1 MLRDHVKDTSVRSD
15 GYRSEADM
23 HHSRRTFLGGSL
35 AAIGASTAHLSPAR
49 ALARRR
55 SRKDEP
61 FFSDDFQRRD
71 RAGWGGPW
79 FNQRYGRRWVIS
91 DQRGIFRIGETENR
105 NSYRP
110 NPVLVL
116 DHDVADVDLR
126 TTLSTSNATARMG
139 LVARAATYADYYVA
153 YLSPDN
159 LLRISRCGSHDL
171 VKLGKAKVRYQKD
184 RRYRIRFQVRGTGPV
199 RLRAKAWPV
208 GTPEPPRWAIET
220 TDSSTEAILNKGPF
234 GLLFMH
240 ATDRR
245 AAAIRVIDLV
255 ARTAERGTSTA
266 PSITFSFAGPP
277 SGSTVR
283 VLAKTAVPASVRFE
297 VATEPT
303 FTQIVHT
310 TVAERTNRAGVA
322 KARLDLSGFGSSSV
336 VYWRAVARRGSQFV
350 TGPTCTLRTSPAPG
364 LPFRFAFGSCT
375 RWEPIPKRSFDHA
388 RLKLPD
394 LYLHQGDFGYVFSKV
409 IDHAPDTYQDQWTR
423 MLLDPSIAALIR
435 EVPIGLARDDAEYG
449 VNRADSKTLRRFTFK
464 AHDQMNANPGPYYET
479 RHGDIAIFNIDA
491 RGFSTGRDVPDR
503 ERSKL
508 GSAQGA
514 WLEGSMRQA
523 VEDGMGILIVSSP
536 MAFGSDASPES
547 WRRQYTTEWAQL
559 IDFFQSLG
567 VPVLILSGDAH
578 GHRLHEFPQKNLQTD
593 VPRIVEMVSSGTEQ
607 NRFYDDVDP
616 QFLLKKAKGSG
627 FGVVE
632 LGAEQTVGGQ
642 RTRTLTLT
650 AVKTTD
656 GSPYWTASYLAVR
669 GVGLLPIGF

>member
-1 MLRDHVKDTSVRSD
+1 MT
-15 GYRSEADM
+15 
-23 HHSRRTFLGGSL
+23 GSL
-35 AAIGASTAHLSPAR
+35 AAAGAAATRVSPAR

-55 SRKDEP
+55 KRKNEP

-79 FNQRYGRRWVIS
+79 FNQRYGRRWMIRS
-91 DQRGIFRIGETENR
+91 RKAIFRMGETENR

-116 DHDVADVDLR
+116 DHDVANVDLR
-126 TTLSTSNATARMG
+126 ATLSTSNATARIG
-139 LVARAATYADYYVA
+139 LVARSSSYSDYYVA

-159 LLRISRCGSHDL
+159 LLRISRCGSHEL
-171 VKLGKAKVRYQKD
+171 TKLGKAQVRYKRD
-184 RRYRIRFQVRGTGPV
+184 RRYRVRFQVRGDGPV

-208 GTPEPPRWAIET
+208 GTPEPVRWAIET
-220 TDSSTEAILNKGPF
+220 TDGSPEAIIKKGAF

-245 AAAIRVIDLV
+245 AAAVRVVDFV
-255 ARTAERGTSTA
+255 ARTGERGTSST

-277 SGSTVR
+277 TGATAR
-283 VLAKTAVPASVRFE
+283 VLAKTAVPSSIRFE

-303 FTQIVHT
+303 FTQIVQVT
-310 TVAERTNRAGVA
+310 EPKRTNRAGVV
-322 KARLDLSGFGSSSV
+322 KARLDVSAFGSSSV
-336 VYWRAVARRGSQFV
+336 VYWRAVARRGSETV
-350 TGPTCTLRTSPAPG
+350 TGPTCSFRTAPAPG

-375 RWEPIPKRSFDHA
+375 RWEPTPKRSFDHA

-423 MLLDPSIAALIR
+423 MFLDPSIAALTR
-435 EVPIGLARDDAEYG
+435 EVPISLARDDAEYG

-491 RGFSTGRDVPDR
+491 RGFSTGRGLPER

-508 GSAQGA
+508 GAEQAS
-514 WLEGSMRQA
+514 WLKASMRKA
-523 VEDGMGILIVSSP
+523 VVDDMGILIVSSP

-547 WRRQYTTEWAQL
+547 WRRQYATEWAEL
-559 IDFFQSLG
+559 IDSFQSLG
-567 VPVLILSGDAH
+567 APVLILSGDAH

-607 NRFYDDVDP
+607 NKFYDDIDP

-632 LGAEQTVGGQ
+632 LGAEQTMGGQ
-642 RTRTLTLT
+642 RSRTLTLT
-650 AVKTTD
+650 AVRTND

-669 GVGLLPIGF
+669 GFGLLPIGF

>member
-1 MLRDHVKDTSVRSD
+1 MN
-15 GYRSEADM
+15 
-23 HHSRRTFLGGSL
+23 HSRRRFLEGAL
-35 AAIGASTAHLSPAR
+35 ATMGASATRLSPGR

-55 SRKDEP
+55 SRKDTP

-71 RAGWGGPW
+71 RAGWGGSW
-79 FNQRYGRRWVIS
+79 FNQRYGRRWMIS
-91 DQRGIFRIGETENR
+91 NRRGIFRMPETENR

-110 NPVLVL
+110 NPVLIL

-126 TTLSTSNATARMG
+126 ATLSTSNATARMG
-139 LVARAATYADYYVA
+139 LLARAGTYADYYVA

-159 LLRISRCGSHDL
+159 LLRVSRFGSHDL
-171 VKLGKAKVRYQKD
+171 VKLGKAGVRYKSD
-184 RRYRIRFQVRGTGPV
+184 RRYRIRFQVRGAGPV

-208 GTPEPPRWAIET
+208 GTPEPLRWDIET
-220 TDSSTEAILNKGPF
+220 TDSSPEAITTKGPF
-234 GLLFMH
+234 GFAFMH

-255 ARTAERGTSTA
+255 ARTGERPTSTA
-266 PSITFSFAGPP
+266 PSITFAFAGPP
-277 SGSTVR
+277 TGTSAR
-283 VLAKTAVPASVRFE
+283 VVAKTAVPAAVHFE

-303 FTQIVHT
+303 FTQIVQT
-310 TVAERTNRAGVA
+310 TEAERTNRAGVA
-322 KARLDLSGFGSSSV
+322 RALIDLGTFGSSSV
-336 VYWRAVARRGSQFV
+336 VYWRAVARRGSETV
-350 TGPTCTLRTSPAPG
+350 TGPTCTFRTSPAPG

-375 RWEPIPKRSFDHA
+375 RWEPTPKRSFDHA

-423 MLLDPSIAALIR
+423 MLLDPSIAALTR
-435 EVPIGLARDDAEYG
+435 EVPLGLTRDDAEYG
-449 VNRADSKTLRRFTFK
+449 VNRADSQTLRPFTFK
-464 AHDQMNANPGPYYET
+464 AHDQINANPGPYYET
-479 RHGDIAIFNIDA
+479 RHGDIAIFHIDA
-491 RGFSTGRDVPDR
+491 RGFSTGRNVPDR

-508 GSAQGA
+508 GAAQST
-514 WLEGSMRQA
+514 WLKDSMRQA
-523 VEDGMGILIVSSP
+523 VDDDMSMLIVSSP

-547 WRRQYTTEWAQL
+547 WRRQYASEWAEL
-559 IDFFQSLG
+559 IDFFQGLG
-567 VPVLILSGDAH
+567 TPVLILSGDAH

-632 LGAEQTVGGQ
+632 LGAEQTMGGQ

-650 AVKTTD
+650 AVKTSD
-656 GSPYWTASYLAVR
+656 GSPFWTASYLVVR
-669 GVGLLPIGF
+669 GIGLLPIGA

>member
-1 MLRDHVKDTSVRSD
+1 
-15 GYRSEADM
+15 M
-23 HHSRRTFLGGSL
+23 HHSRRRFLGGSL
-35 AAIGASTAHLSPAR
+35 AAVGATATRISPAR

-61 FFSDDFQRRD
+61 FFFDDFQRRD

-79 FNQRYGRRWVIS
+79 FNQRYGRRWAIS
-91 DQRGIFRIGETENR
+91 GRRGIFRLGETENR

-116 DHDVADVDLR
+116 DHDVANVDLR

-139 LVARAATYADYYVA
+139 LVARATTYADYYVA
-153 YLSPDN
+153 YLSPDD
-159 LLRISRCGSHDL
+159 LLRISRFGSHDL
-171 VKLGKAKVRYQKD
+171 TKLGRARVPYKKD

-208 GTPEPPRWAIET
+208 GTPEPARWAIET
-220 TDSSTEAILNKGPF
+220 TDSSTEALVSKGPF

-245 AAAIRVIDLV
+245 ASAIRVIDLV
-255 ARTAERGTSTA
+255 ARTGERGSTTA
-266 PSITFSFAGPP
+266 PSVTFSFAGPP
-277 SGSTVR
+277 TGTTVR
-283 VLAKTAVPASVRFE
+283 LAAKTAVPSSVHFE

-303 FTQIVHT
+303 FSQIVKT
-310 TVAERTNRAGVA
+310 TEAQRTNRAGVA
-322 KARLDLSGFGSSSV
+322 KAPVDLGTFGSSSV
-336 VYWRAVARRGSQFV
+336 VHWRAVARRAGEVV

-375 RWEPIPKRSFDHA
+375 RWEPTPKSSFDQA

-394 LYLHQGDFGYVFSKV
+394 TYLHQGDFGYVFSKV

-423 MLLDPSIAALIR
+423 MFLDPSIAALIR

-449 VNRADSKTLRRFTFK
+449 VNRADSTTLRPFTFK
-464 AHDQMNANPGPYYET
+464 AHDQMNANPGPFYET
-479 RHGDIAIFNIDA
+479 RHGDVAIFNIDA
-491 RGFSTGRDVPDR
+491 RGFSTGREVPDS

-508 GSAQGA
+508 GSAQSG
-514 WLEGSMRQA
+514 WLKESMSQA
-523 VEDGMGILIVSSP
+523 VEDDMGILIVSSP

-547 WRRQYTTEWAQL
+547 WRRQYTAEWADL
-559 IDFFQSLG
+559 MDFFQGLG
-567 VPVLILSGDAH
+567 APVLIVSGDAH

-607 NRFYDDVDP
+607 NRFYEGVDP

>member
-1 MLRDHVKDTSVRSD
+1 M
-15 GYRSEADM
+15 Y
-23 HHSRRTFLGGSL
+23 HSRRRFLTGSL
-35 AAIGASTAHLSPAR
+35 AAAGAAATRVSPAR

-55 SRKDEP
+55 KRKNEP

-79 FNQRYGRRWVIS
+79 FNQRYGRRWMIRS
-91 DQRGIFRIGETENR
+91 RKAIFRMGETENR

-116 DHDVADVDLR
+116 DHDVANVDLR
-126 TTLSTSNATARMG
+126 ATLSTSNATARIG
-139 LVARAATYADYYVA
+139 LVARSSSYSDYYVA

-159 LLRISRCGSHDL
+159 LLRISRCGSHEL
-171 VKLGKAKVRYQKD
+171 TKLGKAQVRYKRD
-184 RRYRIRFQVRGTGPV
+184 RRYRVRFQVRGDGPV

-208 GTPEPPRWAIET
+208 GTPEPVRWAIET
-220 TDSSTEAILNKGPF
+220 TDGSPEAIIKKGAF

-245 AAAIRVIDLV
+245 AAAVRVVDFV
-255 ARTAERGTSTA
+255 ARTGERGTSST

-277 SGSTVR
+277 TGATAR
-283 VLAKTAVPASVRFE
+283 VLAKTAVPSSIRFE

-303 FTQIVHT
+303 FTQIVQVT
-310 TVAERTNRAGVA
+310 EPKRTNRAGVV
-322 KARLDLSGFGSSSV
+322 KARLDVSAFGSSSV
-336 VYWRAVARRGSQFV
+336 VYWRAVARRGSETV
-350 TGPTCTLRTSPAPG
+350 TGPTCSFRTAPAPG

-375 RWEPIPKRSFDHA
+375 RWEPTPKRSFDHA

-423 MLLDPSIAALIR
+423 MFLDPSIAALTR
-435 EVPIGLARDDAEYG
+435 EVPISLARDDAEYG

-491 RGFSTGRDVPDR
+491 RGFSTGRGLPER

-508 GSAQGA
+508 GAEQAS
-514 WLEGSMRQA
+514 WLKASMRKA
-523 VEDGMGILIVSSP
+523 VVDDMGILIVSSP

-547 WRRQYTTEWAQL
+547 WRRQYATEWAEL
-559 IDFFQSLG
+559 IDSFQSLG
-567 VPVLILSGDAH
+567 APVLILSGDAH

-607 NRFYDDVDP
+607 NKFYDDIDP

-632 LGAEQTVGGQ
+632 LGAEQTMGGQ
-642 RTRTLTLT
+642 RSRTLTLT
-650 AVKTTD
+650 AVRTND

-669 GVGLLPIGF
+669 GFGLLPIGF